1 MLFFVV
7 ILTIDPLGVSKAN
20 MGVRYENVRRETFK
34 SSAQAAA
41 KRCGCS
47 RSAQIAQPQVLQP
60 TRNRKSNHG
69 AETPAIKHR
78 NGEKLAGFPPSHRAS
93 QKDSCWNR
101 RTSFPAECQPG
112 LSSRAK
118 SSSLG
123 RVRHAC
129 CCSSSVAPAGAPTVA
144 SAHADSG
151 RASGRS
157 NVQSGGLCEWPSGTL
172 HMTRRGGSGGGA
184 PLPMNPTSSGS
195 QGLRCGERGEPPA
208 SWPSAVTLSQYQRAS
223 RLAPQRGK
231 STLELGVGLGL
242 GLGLP

>member
-1 MLFFVV
+1 MQ
-7 ILTIDPLGVSKAN
+7 IQRTKHA
-20 MGVRYENVRRETFK
+20 K
-34 SSAQAAA
+34 SS
-41 KRCGCS
+41 RD
-47 RSAQIAQPQVLQP
+47 
-60 TRNRKSNHG
+60 
-69 AETPAIKHR
+69 
-78 NGEKLAGFPPSHRAS
+78 PPFYRGS
-93 QKDSCWNR
+93 QNDSCWNR

-157 NVQSGGLCEWPSGTL
+157 SVQSGGLCEWPSGTL

-231 STLELGVGLGL
+231 STLELGLGLGLGLGIGLGL
-242 GLGLP
+242 GLGLGLGVAHSRRSPARGASW

>member
-1 MLFFVV
+1 MPNR
-7 ILTIDPLGVSKAN
+7 T
-20 MGVRYENVRRETFK
+20 
-34 SSAQAAA
+34 
-41 KRCGCS
+41 
-47 RSAQIAQPQVLQP
+47 QVLQP

-78 NGEKLAGFPPSHRAS
+78 NGEKLAGFPPSYRAS

-157 NVQSGGLCEWPSGTL
+157 SVQSGGLCEWPSGTL

-184 PLPMNPTSSGS
+184 PLPADEPNEQRLPRLAVRRARRAARELAVGGDLEPVPARESP
-195 QGLRCGERGEPPA
+195 RAPAWERGRRGYVRNSANRKTA
-208 SWPSAVTLSQYQRAS
+208 SPRERLRTSGARKTHS
-223 RLAPQRGK
+223 R
-231 STLELGVGLGL
+231 
-242 GLGLP
+242 